1 MISVSL
7 VPRRKTMSY
16 RSRYAEACRELFA
29 DFEPDLAGCR
39 QPDVVREVAR
49 LAAQGLYS
57 HEIAAR
63 VGKTPKAVQKIYRR
77 YNFPT
82 LHNHCPPLREERRG
96 WKGGVKV
103 VRGYSY
109 ARTPGHPHASKHG
122 SYVAVHR
129 LVMEQTLGRYL
140 LPSEVVDH
148 IDGNTQNN
156 DPSNLRVF
164 ASNGEHLAATLKGRC
179 PKWSEEGKRRIS
191 EAVRERHR
199 RAREQKAAASRQ
211 ASGTDAQQ

>member
-1 MISVSL
+1 
-7 VPRRKTMSY
+7 MSH
-16 RSRYAEACRELFA
+16 RSQYAEACRELFA
-29 DFEPDLAGCR
+29 DFELDLTGCR

-82 LHNHCPPLREERRG
+82 LHNFCPPLQEERSG
-96 WKGGVKV
+96 WKGGMKIL
-103 VRGYSY
+103 RGYAY
-109 ARTPGHPHASKHG
+109 ARTPGHPHASKYG

-129 LVMEQTLGRYL
+129 LVMEQILGRYL

-148 IDGNTQNN
+148 IDGNRQNN

-211 ASGTDAQQ
+211 ASKTDARQ